1 MMWCAMRRFMAVLCG
16 TAIAFVPAIMRVA
29 LQKRWVAELGFR
41 WPLIVAFLMALPA
54 SAQTYR
60 FEAETG
66 QLFGTQISHAVSG
79 YSGSGYVTGFD
90 SSNGSDYLQLQVNA
104 PAGLYEL
111 NIGYRSQYGPKGYD
125 YRVGSETGSGTFDQ
139 SATFTTDRAGIFNLT
154 GGSTTLDIYQSWGY
168 YDVDY
173 FEFKPFTPPA
183 ILPAPA
189 TLSDSLANTSTQQL
203 MNYLTSIYGKQTLAG
218 HQQDASK
225 NLPFPSSTYLN
236 LSGGLKPA
244 VRSSD
249 FIEYSPTRIQYGSN
263 PNNESEQSIAWAK
276 QNNGIIAMN
285 WHWNAPANLVNT
297 PCGSNCGSND
307 YPWWRGFYTQ
317 GTTFDLPGA
326 LANPSGSDYQLILR
340 DIDAIGTQ
348 LQKFQAAGVPVIW
361 RPLHEAQGGWFWWG
375 AHGPDSFKQLW
386 RLMHDRLTNHDGLH
400 NLIWE
405 FTSSAAEGNYMDWYP
420 GDDVVDMV
428 GLDIYTDPASSMS
441 GQWYDMLNQFNGKKM
456 LSLSESGTLP
466 NATALNTYN
475 IGWDYY
481 SMWQDGFLSNYTAQ
495 QVQALLGSDRVLTL
509 NELPSLPWSNTA
521 AIPGDFNHDGKVDAA
536 DYVIWRDTLNQTG
549 SNLAADADLNGHVD
563 VADYAIWRS
572 HFGQFAGSGAAAAAV
587 PEPASLALVLLAI
600 AFSMTRW
607 ANRCCRP

>member
-1 MMWCAMRRFMAVLCG
+1 MRF
-16 TAIAFVPAIMRVA
+16 A
-29 LQKRWVAELGFR
+29 LANVIGILLATNC
-41 WPLIVAFLMALPA
+41 V
-54 SAQTYR
+54 AQTYR

-66 QLFGTQISHAVSG
+66 QLFGTQVSHAVSG
-79 YSGSGYVTGFD
+79 YSGTGYVTGFD

-111 NIGYRSQYGPKGYD
+111 DIGYRSQYGQKGYD

-183 ILPAPA
+183 ILPVPA
-189 TLSDSLANTSTQQL
+189 TLSDSLATTSTQQL
-203 MNYLTSIYGKQTLAG
+203 MNYLTGIYGKQTLAG
-218 HQQDASK
+218 HQHDSSK
-225 NLPFPSSTYLN
+225 NLAFPSSTYLN

-249 FIEYSPTRIQYGSN
+249 FIEYSPTRLQYGSN

-297 PCGSNCGSND
+297 PCGSNCGAND

-317 GTTFDLPGA
+317 GTTFDLTGA
-326 LANPSGSDYQLILR
+326 LANPAGSDYQLILR

-405 FTSSAAEGNYMDWYP
+405 FTSSAAEGNYKDWYP

-441 GQWYDMLNQFNGKKM
+441 GQWYDMLNQYNGKKM

-466 NATALNTYN
+466 NATALSTYN

-481 SMWQDGFLSNYTAQ
+481 SMWQDGYLSNYSAA
-495 QVQALLGSDRVLTL
+495 QVQALLNSDRIITL

-521 AIPGDFNHDGKVDAA
+521 VTPGDFNHDGKVDMA
-536 DYVIWRDTLNQTG
+536 DYVVWRDSLNQTG
-549 SNLAADADLNGHVD
+549 SNLKADADLNGHVD
-563 VADYAIWRS
+563 AADYAIWRS
-572 HFGQFAGSGAAAAAV
+572 HFGQSAGSGTAAASI
-587 PEPASLALVLLAI
+587 PEPAALTYITAI
-600 AFSMTRW
+600 LVACMLNQRRSVGSKPGRARGVAILHPAMFPTGEQTH
-607 ANRCCRP
+607 AT